1 MPATVPSTAEAL
13 LAPWAAA
20 LAEWGNRPAVLA
32 ADGSV
37 ARTFAEVEDE
47 AQARAADF
55 AALPPRSIVAV
66 QIGNAPDWP
75 AVFLAL
81 LRTNHLTLPL
91 GGDLAPPPFADAL
104 FSPARR
110 LTPLPAARLSPP
122 PTAVLLKLTSG
133 TTGAPRA
140 VWFTAVQL
148 AADCAQ
154 ICATMGITRGDV
166 NFGAIPLAHS
176 YGFSNL
182 LTPLLLRGVPLALSE
197 DRLPRALL
205 AGLERT
211 GATVFPGTPVLFQHL
226 AALDVPRP
234 PRLRL
239 CISAGAPLPRAT
251 WEAFHARFGLGIH
264 TFYGSSECGGIA
276 YDRSGSLV
284 GEGHVGTALEG
295 VSLAPRGDGRL
306 EVRSAAVGGGYF
318 PEADPETLDGSR
330 FVPGD
335 LVRLTEHGLVLT
347 GRAGDLINVAGRK
360 LNPADVERCVVQF
373 PGVRAAVVF
382 GVVSPRRGEEP
393 VVCVAGDGIDPAAL
407 LRHCLANLPAWQAPR
422 DVWLVP
428 EIPADERGKTSRRR
442 LAERYRV
449 RA

>member
-1 MPATVPSTAEAL
+1 MPASVPHRAEAL
-13 LAPWAAA
+13 LTPWAAV
-20 LAEWGNRPAVLA
+20 LAERASQPAVLA

-37 ARTFAEVEDE
+37 ARTFAQIEEE
-47 AQARAADF
+47 AQRLAGDLAE
-55 AALPPRSIVAV
+55 LPPRAIVAV
-66 QIGNAPDWP
+66 RLGNAPAWP

-81 LRTNHLTLPL
+81 LRAGHLTLPL
-91 GGDLAPPPFADAL
+91 GSDSTPPPFAHAL
-104 FSPARR
+104 LDPALR
-110 LTPLPAARLSPP
+110 LNALDTRDWAPPAA
-122 PTAVLLKLTSG
+122 AVLLKLTSG
-133 TTGAPRA
+133 TTGTPRA
-140 VWFTAVQL
+140 IWFTAGQV

-154 ICATMGITRGDV
+154 ICTTMGITHADV
-166 NFGAIPLAHS
+166 NFGVVPLAHS

-182 LTPLLLRGVPLALSE
+182 LTPLLLRGVKLALSE

-226 AALDVPRP
+226 AALEVPRP

-239 CISAGAPLPRAT
+239 CLSAGAPLPRAT
-251 WEAFHARFGLGIH
+251 WQAFQARFGLGIH

-276 YDRSGSLV
+276 YDRAGTLAE
-284 GEGHVGTALEG
+284 EGFVGTALDG
-295 VSLAPRGDGRL
+295 VSLTPRADGRL

-318 PEADPETLDGSR
+318 PDADPEALDGAR

-335 LVRLTEHGLVLT
+335 LVEMTAHGLKLT

-360 LNPADVERCVVQF
+360 LNPAEIERCAAQY
-373 PGVRAAVVF
+373 PGVRAAVAF
-382 GVVSPRRGEEP
+382 GVVSPVRGEEP
-393 VVCVAGDGIDPAAL
+393 VVCVAGDGLDPAAV
-407 LRHCLANLPAWQAPR
+407 LRHCTTNLPAWQAPR

-442 LAERYRV
+442 LAERYRA